1 MKKSAVHTA
10 IVIHIVWIT
19 AIDNIIQMWYNKAK
33 KRVLKGGI
41 ALVRGITT
49 EIANEIRKRKGLED
63 TKLHKARMKK
73 GMSQVDLSKAS
84 GVALATIQGYEAKNR
99 DINGAKLE
107 TLCDIAKALDCN
119 ISDIIDDNVLIK
131 KFNAVTKGGRN
142 A

>member
-1 MKKSAVHTA
+1 MKKNAVHTT

-19 AIDNIIQMWYNKAK
+19 TIDNIIQMWYNKVK
-33 KRVLKGGI
+33 KRVFKGGI
-41 ALVRGITT
+41 AVVRGITP
-49 EIANEIRKRKGLED
+49 EIAKEIRERKGLED
-63 TKLHKARMKK
+63 TKLHKARMKQ
-73 GMSQVDLSKAS
+73 GMSQGDLSKAS

-107 TLCDIAKALDCN
+107 TLCDIAKALDCG

-131 KFNAVTKGGRN
+131 KFDAVTKGGRN

>member
-1 MKKSAVHTA
+1 MKKNAVHTA

-19 AIDNIIQMWYNKAK
+19 TIDNIIQMWYNKVK
-33 KRVLKGGI
+33 KRVFKGGI
-41 ALVRGITT
+41 AVVRGITP
-49 EIANEIRKRKGLED
+49 EIAKEIRERKGLED
-63 TKLHKARMKK
+63 TKLHKARIKQ
-73 GMSQVDLSKAS
+73 GMSQGDLSKAS

-131 KFNAVTKGGRN
+131 KFDAVTNGGRN

>member
-1 MKKSAVHTA
+1 
-10 IVIHIVWIT
+10 
-19 AIDNIIQMWYNKAK
+19 MWYNTIKNN
-33 KRVLKGGI
+33 RVFKGGI
-41 ALVRGITT
+41 ALVRGITP
-49 EIANEIRKRKGLED
+49 EIAKEIRERKGLED
-63 TKLHKARMKK
+63 TKLHKARMKQ
-73 GMSQVDLSKAS
+73 GMSQGDLSKAS

-131 KFNAVTKGGRN
+131 KFDAVTNGGRN